1 MRTENSFR
9 SEKKND
15 GKLWPLPAKLLAQ
28 HLWIEW
34 IFGDEARFFFV
45 RDEARLLLAWGKQ
58 GERNLDGENVC
69 LALFY
74 LPTTSQVIVVVS
86 ILAVKK
92 AGHEVAGTCGH
103 FHEHV
108 TYHASPRVLAYLLLY
123 RVA

>member
-1 MRTENSFR
+1 MAT
-9 SEKKND
+9 
-15 GKLWPLPAKLLAQ
+15 KL
-28 HLWIEW
+28 
-34 IFGDEARFFFV
+34 DFFFV

-92 AGHEVAGTCGH
+92 AGHEVAGT
-103 FHEHV
+103 
-108 TYHASPRVLAYLLLY
+108 PRV
-123 RVA
+123 VIFMST